1 MAANIEYNNGRGTN
15 SFFSRK
21 ELAWH
26 GLGQVIQ
33 EAVTPQEALKLA
45 NLDYEVG
52 LAPVFANFIPEGCVA
67 QWNHDNKK
75 FDMYEKGTPNII
87 SSLSKRGELITTTK
101 AVYRKDTL
109 TPMGVVGNKYTVVQN
124 IESLNFI
131 YDILKHNPDI
141 KEKNDI
147 VIETA
152 GVLGMG
158 ERIFVT
164 AKLPKGF
171 KIGEEKQDTELY
183 LVFTNSHDGTSSL
196 TALVTPIRVVCNNT
210 LTAALG
216 NNKSRVSFRHT
227 ANIANAMKD
236 GLSLL
241 KLSYESFDANMQAY
255 NALLNI
261 KVDAELLDEL
271 ICKAMLNDNQ
281 LLLVNKVGIRN
292 VSKDIISTN
301 LVNSIMDVK
310 DFINYGVGQNTNQG
324 TAYWAYMGMNTYLNN
339 GYNFKDKEAKFDSLL
354 LPNGVTSKMDAK
366 MLNTCLQL
374 C

>member
-1 MAANIEYNNGRGTN
+1 MAHNLEYNSGRGTT

-33 EAVTPQEALKLA
+33 DAVTAEEALKLG

-52 LAPVFANFIPEGCVA
+52 IAPIFASFIPDKCNPI
-67 QWNHDNKK
+67 WNKETNK
-75 FDMYEKGTPNII
+75 FDMTNISFPPTI
-87 SSLSKRGELITTTK
+87 VSSLDKKGELIKTSR

-109 TPMGVVGNKYTVVQN
+109 TPLGVVGNKYTVVQN

-147 VIETA
+147 IIETA
-152 GVLGMG
+152 GVLGQG

-164 AKLPKGF
+164 AKLPRGF
-171 KIGEEKQDTELY
+171 KIGEEQDSTELY
-183 LVFTNSHDGTSSL
+183 IVFTNSHDGTSSL
-196 TALVTPIRVVCNNT
+196 TAMVTPIRVVCNNT

-216 NNKSRVSFRHT
+216 NNKSKVSFRHT
-227 ANIANAMKD
+227 ANIAAAMSD
-236 GLSLL
+236 GI
-241 KLSYESFDANMQAY
+241 N
-255 NALLNI
+255 LLNI
-261 KVDAELLDEL
+261 SYIALQDMKLAYDALLHCKVDSALLDEL
-271 ICKAMLNDNQ
+271 VCKAMLNDNQ
-281 LLLVNKVGIRN
+281 LFQVSKLGLHN
-292 VSKDIISTN
+292 VSKEVVSTTLRN
-301 LVNSIMDVK
+301 TMIDVR
-310 DFINYGVGQNTNQG
+310 DFIDHGVGQNTNRG

-339 GYNFKDKEAKFDSLL
+339 GTNFKDAESKFDSLATGT
-354 LPNGVTSKMDAK
+354 NSKMDIK

>member
-1 MAANIEYNNGRGTN
+1 MSANIEYNNGRGTN

-21 ELAWH
+21 ELPWH

-33 EAVTPQEALKLA
+33 EAVTPQEALRLA

-52 LAPVFANFIPEGCVA
+52 LAPVFASFIPEKCVPI
-67 QWNHDNKK
+67 WNIEHRE
-75 FDMYEKGTPNII
+75 FDMYESGTPNII
-87 SSLSKRGELITTTK
+87 ASLHKKGALINTNK

-109 TPMGVVGNKYTVVQN
+109 TPMGIVGNKYTVVQN

-131 YDILKHNPDI
+131 YDILKHNPDV

-147 VIETA
+147 IIETA
-152 GVLGMG
+152 GVLGQG

-196 TALVTPIRVVCNNT
+196 TAMVTPIRVVCNNT
-210 LTAALG
+210 LTAALRD
-216 NNKSRVSFRHT
+216 NKSKVSFRHT
-227 ANIANAMKD
+227 ANISNAMKY

-255 NALLNI
+255 SALLNI
-261 KVDAELLDEL
+261 KVDAGLLEEL
-271 ICKAMLNDNQ
+271 ICRAMLDDNQ
-281 LLLVNKVGIRN
+281 LLQVSKVGIRN
-292 VSKDIISTN
+292 VSKDIISAN
-301 LVNSIMDVK
+301 LINSVMDVR
-310 DFINYGVGQNTNQG
+310 DFVDQGIGQDTNRG

-339 GYNFKDKEAKFDSLL
+339 GYNFKTRRTK
-354 LPNGVTSKMDAK
+354 VRI
-366 MLNTCLQL
+366 C
-374 C
+374 

>member
-131 YDILKHNPDI
+131 YDM
-141 KEKNDI
+141 
-147 VIETA
+147 
-152 GVLGMG
+152 LG
-158 ERIFVT
+158 E
-164 AKLPKGF
+164 
-171 KIGEEKQDTELY
+171 Y
-183 LVFTNSHDGTSSL
+183 
-196 TALVTPIRVVCNNT
+196 TALRENDWLIQHSETDFEI
-210 LTAALG
+210 
-216 NNKSRVSFRHT
+216 
-227 ANIANAMKD
+227 
-236 GLSLL
+236 
-241 KLSYESFDANMQAY
+241 
-255 NALLNI
+255 LN
-261 KVDAELLDEL
+261 DSNFNEQFEL
-271 ICKAMLNDNQ
+271 IEN
-281 LLLVNKVGIRN
+281 
-292 VSKDIISTN
+292 
-301 LVNSIMDVK
+301 
-310 DFINYGVGQNTNQG
+310 
-324 TAYWAYMGMNTYLNN
+324 
-339 GYNFKDKEAKFDSLL
+339 E
-354 LPNGVTSKMDAK
+354 
-366 MLNTCLQL
+366 
-374 C
+374 